1 MFAGSCI
8 GVIGLVMSLEFLRR
22 VGREHD
28 LLIARQAAGVAA
40 AAAASPVP
48 ALRSGAT
55 DPETPKTP
63 ATSMAPRPSVGE
75 GRLRLSR
82 AMVHHVVRTVLH
94 TLQFGVAYIVMLL
107 AMYYNG
113 YIIICIFVGAF
124 LGAFVFAWDAV
135 TVPGVVGGRFEY
147 VFSCSYLLSGSGG

>member
-1 MFAGSCI
+1 
-8 GVIGLVMSLEFLRR
+8 
-22 VGREHD
+22 
-28 LLIARQAAGVAA
+28 
-40 AAAASPVP
+40 
-48 ALRSGAT
+48 
-55 DPETPKTP
+55 
-63 ATSMAPRPSVGE
+63 
-75 GRLRLSR
+75 
-82 AMVHHVVRTVLH
+82 MVHHVVRTVLH